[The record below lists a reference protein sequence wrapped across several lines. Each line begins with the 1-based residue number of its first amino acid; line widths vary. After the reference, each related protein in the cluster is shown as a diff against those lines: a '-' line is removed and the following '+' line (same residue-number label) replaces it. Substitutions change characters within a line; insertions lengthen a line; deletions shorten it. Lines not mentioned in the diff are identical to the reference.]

1 MKLLYFDCFS
11 GISGDMTVAALLD
24 LGLPEETLRG
34 ELRKLGLGNYSLEII
49 PGSRSGI
56 AALGFEVR
64 VGPEEEHH
72 RHLSNIRKMIE
83 GSSLDREVKD
93 LSLAI
98 FQRLAEAEARV
109 HKRDVESVHF
119 HEVGAVDSI
128 VDIVGT
134 AIGIH
139 YFRPGLILSSELPM
153 GRGFIQCQHGRL
165 PLPAPATL
173 EILKGYP
180 VKSVDV
186 EGELVTPTGAAIVST
201 LSSKA
206 VPFPTMAVKGIGY
219 GMGRKEFPD
228 RPNLLRLVLGEG
240 SGDYPEDRA
249 AILECNIDDMNPEF
263 YDYLMERLF
272 RSGALDVSL
281 SPLMMK
287 KNRPGTLLRVIAEE
301 QDAER
306 LSELILRESTTLGV
320 RSYNVK
326 RKKLSREIK
335 EVETRYGKVRVKVSG
350 DLRFQPEYDDCR
362 RIALEKGVPIHDVYY
377 EAMKKKNE

>member
-24 LGLPEETLRG
+24 LGLPEDTLRG
-34 ELRKLGLGNYSLEII
+34 ELQKLGLGNYSLEII
-49 PGSRSGI
+49 PGGRSGI

-72 RHLSNIRKMIE
+72 RHLSDIRKMIE
-83 GSSLDREVKD
+83 GSSLEREVKD

-186 EGELVTPTGAAIVST
+186 EGELVTPTGAAIVAT

-206 VPFPTMAVKGIGY
+206 VPFPTMAVEGIGY
-219 GMGRKEFPD
+219 GMGKKEFPD

-240 SGDYPEDRA
+240 SGDYQGDRA
-249 AILECNIDDMNPEF
+249 AVLECNIDDMNPEF

-326 RKKLSREIK
+326 RKKLPREIK

-362 RIALEKGVPIHDVYY
+362 RIALEKGVPIHEVYR
-377 EAMKKKNE
+377 EAMKKKD